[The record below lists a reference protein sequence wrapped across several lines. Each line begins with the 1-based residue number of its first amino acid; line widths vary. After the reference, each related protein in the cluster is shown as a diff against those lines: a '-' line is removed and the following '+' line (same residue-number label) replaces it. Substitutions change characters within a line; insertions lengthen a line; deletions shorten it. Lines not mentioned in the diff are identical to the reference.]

1 MGHAEIDQT
10 MAVAGDQQPNAA
22 MMQVIIDTHGRPGD
36 RTPQTGTLASTN
48 IEHRGTDE
56 VSINQF
62 PNGVK
67 FGVGPGTMTIE
78 APPGGRVVDKG
89 GVEYGKS
96 LGVQGGPLTAHGEGT
111 VVYDSHNKAVAM
123 IDKDNV
129 MHVRTKNGE
138 YTETPDGKVTFKPAS
153 AADLTTL
160 HHGGVVSQSKYE
172 DYGIST
178 NGNRTR
184 FPNGIEHDARTGGI
198 TIPSEYPNFNE
209 QKKYDDKDHLI
220 ARVGTDGNGKVLY
233 TLDTTG
239 FHVPTQDGT
248 LSQNGNGTV
257 RFDGTKPTSHSLP
270 SLTISDAQK

>member
-1 MGHAEIDQT
+1 
-10 MAVAGDQQPNAA
+10 
-22 MMQVIIDTHGRPGD
+22 MQVIIDTHGRAGEK
-36 RTPQTGTLASTN
+36 TPQTGTPASTN
-48 IEHRGTDE
+48 IEHRDTDE

-67 FGVGPGTMTIE
+67 YGVGPGTMTIE

-89 GVEYGKS
+89 GVEYGRS
-96 LGVQGGPLTAHGEGT
+96 LGVEGGATPHSEGT
-111 VVYDSHNKAVAM
+111 LVYNSHNKVVAL

-138 YTETPDGKVTFKPAS
+138 YSETADGHVTFKPVA
-153 AADLTTL
+153 AADLRTL
-160 HHGGVVSQSKYE
+160 HHSGMVSPANFE
-172 DYGIST
+172 DYGIAT

-198 TIPSEYPNFNE
+198 TVPSEYPNFTE
-209 QKKYDDKDHLI
+209 EKKYDDKDHLI
-220 ARVGTDGNGKVLY
+220 ARVGTDGGGKVLY

-248 LSQNGNGTV
+248 LTQNGNGAV
-257 RFDGTKPTSHSLP
+257 RFNTSAPASDSLP
-270 SLTISDAQK
+270 HLTITDNQKGS